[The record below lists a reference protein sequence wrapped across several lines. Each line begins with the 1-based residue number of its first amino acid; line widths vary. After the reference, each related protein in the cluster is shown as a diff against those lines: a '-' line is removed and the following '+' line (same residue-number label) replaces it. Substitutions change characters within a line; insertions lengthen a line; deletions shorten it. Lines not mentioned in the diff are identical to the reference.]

1 MKSQRIG
8 CVVVLTVA
16 IAAFAQTPPPPPLAF
31 EVASIKPAGALDP
44 LAIAQGKVSVGMKV
58 DGAICNIGSFSLRDL
73 VRTAYEV
80 KDYQISGLDSLGAA
94 MSAQR
99 FNIQA
104 TLPEGAT
111 EKQVPQMLQA
121 LLAERFKLV
130 IHRETRDQSV
140 YALVVAKGGPKLKE
154 SEPDPPAPADAA
166 PATPDAPKKGEAVFG
181 QGANQVRISGNPTD
195 GKGMVVKGGP
205 MGQMHMTMADGKL
218 HLEASKMTMAS
229 LADVATNFVG
239 KPVVDMTE
247 LKGNYQVALDLSM
260 DDIKNVARAAG
271 LNMPGTPAGNAANA
285 PVDAADPSGSSIFG
299 SVQQLGLK
307 LEARKAPL
315 PYIVVDH
322 FEKMPTEN

>member
-130 IHRETRDQSV
+130 IHRETRDQPV
-140 YALVVAKGGPKLKE
+140 YALIVAKGGPKLKDA
-154 SEPDPPAPADAA
+154 EPDPPAPADAA

-271 LNMPGTPAGNAANA
+271 MNMPGTPAGNAANA
-285 PVDAADPSGSSIFG
+285 PVDASDPSGSSIFA

-322 FEKMPTEN
+322 YEKTPTEN

>member
-1 MKSQRIG
+1 MLRHFLLHRHRRIRS
-8 CVVVLTVA
+8 
-16 IAAFAQTPPPPPLAF
+16 TPAPLAF

-111 EKQVPQMLQA
+111 EKQVPQMLQT
-121 LLAERFKLV
+121 LLAERFNLV
-130 IHRETRDQSV
+130 IHRETRDQPV
-140 YALVVAKGGPKLKE
+140 YALMVAKGGPKLKDA
-154 SEPDPPAPADAA
+154 EPDPSAPADAA
-166 PATPDAPKKGEAVFG
+166 PETPDAPKKGETVLG

-271 LNMPGTPAGNAANA
+271 LNMPGTPGGNAGNA
-285 PVDAADPSGSSIFG
+285 PVDASDPSGSSIFA

-315 PYIVVDH
+315 PFIVIDH
-322 FEKMPTEN
+322 FEKTPTEN